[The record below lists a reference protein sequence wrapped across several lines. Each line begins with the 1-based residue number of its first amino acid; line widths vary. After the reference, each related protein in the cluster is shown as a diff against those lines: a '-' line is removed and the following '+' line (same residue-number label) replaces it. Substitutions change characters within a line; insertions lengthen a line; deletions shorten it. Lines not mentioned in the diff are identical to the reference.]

1 MRKETFLH
9 TRNLRKSLGLIVVL
23 YLLVCISALA
33 QGTADSKK
41 HCIWKVSSKNNTVYI
56 VGSVH
61 LMKEDNKLDD
71 IFEKV
76 YKDSSR
82 LFFEVDL
89 DDMDQQKTQE
99 ITAGI
104 GLYPEGVTL
113 KDRLSKQAYESAS
126 KGLSSLGLNIGQ
138 VENLKPW
145 LISVT
150 IATARL
156 QMLGYDP
163 NLGVDRYLFNKAR
176 KDGKKVEGLETLDY
190 QLNLFASMSDKMQ
203 EEMLLQTL
211 KDLDEIESNVDSIM
225 AAWKSGDTKKLED
238 TLLKS
243 FEEYPEM
250 YKLLITD
257 RNRNWLPKI
266 ESLLRQN
273 VKSMV
278 VVGAA
283 HLVGKDGIIFALRQ
297 KGYLVEQL

>member
-23 YLLVCISALA
+23 YLLICINALA
-33 QGTADSKK
+33 QADSKK
-41 HCIWKVSSKNNTVYI
+41 HCIWKVTSKTNTVYI

-61 LMKEDNKLDD
+61 LMKEDSKLDE

-89 DDMDQQKTQE
+89 DHMDQQKTLE
-99 ITAGI
+99 ITASS

-113 KDRLSKQAYESAS
+113 KDRLSRQAYESAS
-126 KGLSSLGLNIGQ
+126 KGLSSLGLNIEQ

-150 IATARL
+150 IAATRL

-163 NLGVDRYLFNKAR
+163 NRGVDRYLFNKAR
-176 KDGKKVEGLETLDY
+176 KDGKKVEGLETMDY

-225 AAWKSGDTKKLED
+225 AAWKTGDTKKLEE

-266 ESLLRQN
+266 ESLLGQN
-273 VKSMV
+273 EKSMV

-283 HLVGKDGIIFALRQ
+283 HLIGKDGIIPALRQ
-297 KGYLVEQL
+297 KGYMVEQQ

>member
-9 TRNLRKSLGLIVVL
+9 TLNLRKSLGLIVVL
-23 YLLVCISALA
+23 YLLVCINALA
-33 QGTADSKK
+33 QADSKK
-41 HCIWKVSSKNNTVYI
+41 HCIWKVSSKTNTVYI

-61 LMKEDNKLDD
+61 LMKEDNRLDE

-76 YKDSSR
+76 YKDSRR

-89 DDMDQQKTQE
+89 DNMDQQKVQE
-99 ITAGI
+99 ITASK

-113 KDRLSKQAYESAS
+113 KDRLSKEGYETAS
-126 KGLSSLGLNIGQ
+126 KGLASIGMNMEQ
-138 VENLKPW
+138 VERLKPW

-150 IATARL
+150 IAAARL

-163 NLGVDRYLFNKAR
+163 NLGVDRYFFNKAR
-176 KDGKKVEGLETLDY
+176 KDGKKVEGLETVDY

-225 AAWKSGDTKKLED
+225 AAWKTGDTKTLED
-238 TLLKS
+238 SLLKS

-257 RNRNWLPKI
+257 RNRNWLAKI

-273 VKSMV
+273 EKGMV

-283 HLVGKDGIIFALRQ
+283 HLIGKDGIIAALKQ
-297 KGYLVEQL
+297 KGYMVEQQ

>member
-1 MRKETFLH
+1 MH
-9 TRNLRKSLGLIVVL
+9 TRNLRKSLGLIVIL
-23 YLLVCISALA
+23 YLLIYINALA
-33 QGTADSKK
+33 QGTADSRK
-41 HCIWKVSSKNNTVYI
+41 HCIWKVSSKTNTVYI

-61 LMKEDNKLDD
+61 LMKEDNKLDE
-71 IFEKV
+71 IFEQV
-76 YKDSSR
+76 YKDSRR

-89 DDMDQQKTQE
+89 DHMGQQKTQE
-99 ITAGI
+99 ITAGS

-126 KGLSSLGLNIGQ
+126 KGLSSLGLNIEQ

-163 NLGVDRYLFNKAR
+163 NRGVDRYFFNKAG
-176 KDGKKVEGLETLDY
+176 KDGKKVEGLETMDY

-225 AAWKSGDTKKLED
+225 AAWKTGDTKTLED

-273 VKSMV
+273 EKSMV

-283 HLVGKDGIIFALRQ
+283 HLIGKNGIISALRQ
-297 KGYLVEQL
+297 KGYMIEQQ

>member
-33 QGTADSKK
+33 QADSKK
-41 HCIWKVSSKNNTVYI
+41 HCIWKVSSKTNTVYI

-89 DDMDQQKTQE
+89 DNMDQQKTLE
-99 ITAGI
+99 ITAGS

-113 KDRLSKQAYESAS
+113 KDRLSKQTYESAS
-126 KGLSSLGLNIGQ
+126 KGLSSLGLNIEQ

-150 IATARL
+150 IATAKL

-163 NLGVDRYLFNKAR
+163 NLGVDRYFFNKAG
-176 KDGKKVEGLETLDY
+176 KDGKKVEGLETGEF
-190 QLNLFASMSDKMQ
+190 QVNLFANMSDKMQ

-225 AAWKSGDTKKLED
+225 AAWKTGDTKSLED

-273 VKSMV
+273 EKGMV

-283 HLVGKDGIIFALRQ
+283 HLIGKDGIIAALKR
-297 KGYLVEQL
+297 KGYAVEQQ